1 MVSKF
6 TPKVNKIYLLE
17 THSLFHIM
25 KGKGT
30 IQVDFKSYLNWDDKL
45 IFLEKGQYIKFSSDS
60 FIVRRIDF
68 GNQILFKSQDVRILF
83 KHLVSLGYIDYLDC
97 KDCQDYLSNTIFS
110 SPKDIIDISVN
121 QWYWQNPFNAD
132 KKEYQIIFDIKE
144 IIDQEF
150 KNHLSV
156 DELIKKI
163 SKNNQNI
170 NYLLKNK
177 IGLTIKKL
185 EVNKR
190 LIEDQKLIA
199 FTNNSIKQIA
209 YEQGYKDVAYF
220 NKNFKKNTGIT
231 PSEFRDQIGY
241 QIDDHF
247 GNDLFQLIQEHHTS
261 QKKLSFYA
269 DKLHIAEKTLSKKVR
284 QKLNASIGQLI
295 RHEIIRTSKEHLLNG
310 EKIKDIAFFLG
321 FEEANHFSTFFKNY
335 TQLTPSAFLK
345 KYNN

>member
-6 TPKVNKIYLLE
+6 TPEVNKIYFLE
-17 THSLFHIM
+17 THSLFHIL

-30 IQVDFKSYLNWDDKL
+30 IEVDFKNYLNWDDKL
-45 IFLEKGQYIKFSSDS
+45 IFLEKGQYIKFSSES
-60 FIVRRIDF
+60 FVVRRIDF
-68 GNQILFKSQDVRILF
+68 DNQVLFKSRDVRILF

-97 KDCQDYLSNTIFS
+97 KDCQKYLSNTIFS
-110 SPKDIIDISVN
+110 SQKDIIDISVN
-121 QWYWQNPFNAD
+121 QWYWQNPFKAD

-144 IIDQEF
+144 VIDQEF

-156 DELIKKI
+156 EELIKKI
-163 SKNNQNI
+163 SKNNKNI

-199 FTNNSIKQIA
+199 FTDNPIKQIA

-231 PSEFRDQIGY
+231 PSEFRDQIGF
-241 QIDDHF
+241 QLDDQF
-247 GNDLFQLIQEHHTS
+247 ENDLFQMIHDYHTS
-261 QKKLSFYA
+261 QKSLSFYA
-269 DKLHIAEKTLSKKVR
+269 DKLHITEKTLNKKVR
-284 QKLNASIGQLI
+284 QKLNTSVGQLI
-295 RHEIIRTSKEHLLNG
+295 RQEIIRTSKELLLNG
-310 EKIKDIAFFLG
+310 EKIKNIAFYLG
-321 FEEANHFSTFFKNY
+321 FEEANHFSTFFKHY
-335 TQLTPSAFLK
+335 TQLTPTQFLK
-345 KYNN
+345 KYNS